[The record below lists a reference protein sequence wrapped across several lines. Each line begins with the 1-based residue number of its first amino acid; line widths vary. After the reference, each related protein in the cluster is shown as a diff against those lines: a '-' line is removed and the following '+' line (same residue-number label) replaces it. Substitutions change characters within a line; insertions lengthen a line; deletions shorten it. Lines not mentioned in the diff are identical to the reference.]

1 MMENKLVSI
10 VIATFNAEKYI
21 LDLLD
26 SVKKQTYENLEL
38 IIADDCSVDHTQQI
52 ISDWLSEYQ
61 ERFIRVELL
70 FASENQGTCRNYNRA
85 MKKSNGEYIK
95 LVDGDDILLPECI
108 AMLVDECESKKLDL
122 LIGDVLWVQD
132 DGNTYAEHYEDTIK
146 KHEFYEMDAEHQH
159 RELLLNNDII
169 ITVGEIFRKSFMER
183 FHWFDEQYDLLE
195 DYPFWLR
202 ITEEGVK
209 IPFLD
214 KKVAKYR
221 ISETS
226 VRNPEKNTSI
236 YNVRISKA
244 SKRNFYNLRL
254 KGLLK
259 ERQISVICRNIRR
272 YLIRDIV
279 IFLGNSN
286 SNKICRGLTILE

>member
-1 MMENKLVSI
+1 
-10 VIATFNAEKYI
+10 
-21 LDLLD
+21 
-26 SVKKQTYENLEL
+26 
-38 IIADDCSVDHTQQI
+38 
-52 ISDWLSEYQ
+52 
-61 ERFIRVELL
+61 
-70 FASENQGTCRNYNRA
+70 
-85 MKKSNGEYIK
+85 
-95 LVDGDDILLPECI
+95 
-108 AMLVDECESKKLDL
+108 
-122 LIGDVLWVQD
+122 
-132 DGNTYAEHYEDTIK
+132 
-146 KHEFYEMDAEHQH
+146 
-159 RELLLNNDII
+159 
-169 ITVGEIFRKSFMER
+169 MER

>member
-38 IIADDCSVDHTQQI
+38 IIADDCSADNTQNI
-52 ISDWLSEYQ
+52 ISDWVTENRG
-61 ERFIRVELL
+61 RFFRVELL
-70 FASENQGTCRNYNRA
+70 FAKENQGTCKNYNQA
-85 MKKSNGEYIK
+85 MKRSNGEYIK
-95 LVDGDDILLPECI
+95 LVDGD
-108 AMLVDECESKKLDL
+108 
-122 LIGDVLWVQD
+122 
-132 DGNTYAEHYEDTIK
+132 
-146 KHEFYEMDAEHQH
+146 
-159 RELLLNNDII
+159 DII